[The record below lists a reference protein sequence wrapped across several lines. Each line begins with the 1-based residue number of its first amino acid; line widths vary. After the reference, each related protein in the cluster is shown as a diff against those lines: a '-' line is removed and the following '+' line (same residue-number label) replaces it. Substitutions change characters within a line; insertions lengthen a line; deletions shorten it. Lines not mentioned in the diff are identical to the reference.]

1 MVQKWKPIFF
11 HIQCEKIFDGTSP
24 DPSWTKRG
32 PRRVL
37 QFSLLSRLGAILDRF
52 QFFWAALWAPLGAV
66 RVRSGCPRRP
76 PQRLLGA
83 SYAGKTHNSASYAI
97 QSITSKIVRFM
108 LVKRTILKIHLLSL
122 CTLGPILSTLSSSEH
137 RQQGQSMQNH
147 LGNAV
152 CHILD
157 PLPDIFFR
165 SWSAPRPIFNF
176 FTASKSPKNFC

>member
-76 PQRLLGA
+76 PRSTLAAIFVLHLYLECFKYVIIQ
-83 SYAGKTHNSASYAI
+83 KWKNS
-97 QSITSKIVRFM
+97 RFM

-147 LGNAV
+147 LGNAL

-157 PLPDIFFR
+157 PLRNIFFR

-176 FTASKSPKNFC
+176 LNPSKRPKIFC